1 MKLKSFLWKN
11 DAFKE
16 KKPSVR
22 KDLGKSIYRFL
33 IRLPESVA
41 TLTYV
46 ALKHT
51 LQEQEA
57 AKEETK

>member
-1 MKLKSFLWKN
+1 MKLKSFLWKMVPLRRK
-11 DAFKE
+11 AF
-16 KKPSVR
+16 SSQR
-22 KDLGKSIYRFL
+22 FGKSIYRFL

-41 TLTYV
+41 KLTYV

>member
-1 MKLKSFLWKN
+1 MMPLRRK
-11 DAFKE
+11 AF
-16 KKPSVR
+16 SSQR
-22 KDLGKSIYRFL
+22 FGKSIYRFL